1 MPATSIRQRLLAL
14 VEGSAFQRVM
24 IAAILLNAVVFGL
37 ETVPA
42 AMQVAGPSLL
52 ALDRFLLVLF
62 VAELGLRLLAHRW
75 RFFGDPW
82 NVFDLVVVTIGLLPA
97 TESLTALRALRVLR
111 LLRLVSL
118 VPQLRAV
125 VGGLLAA
132 VPGMFAISA
141 LLVLLFYVSAVIAT
155 KLFAAAAP
163 QWFGSLGVTMFTLFQ
178 IMTLEGWAEIAKD
191 VMQKQP
197 LAWLFF
203 VPFILV
209 TTFTML
215 NLFIAVIVGA
225 MENQRHDPPPGPDDV
240 ALGQRLDAMSTE
252 IAALAA
258 AVRSQDGRAR
268 ITTPS

>member
-1 MPATSIRQRLLAL
+1 VSATSIRQRLLGV
-14 VEGSAFQRVM
+14 VEGSTFQRIM
-24 IAAILLNAVVFGL
+24 IAAILLNAIVFGL

-42 AMQVAGPSLL
+42 AMRAAGPLLL
-52 ALDRFLLVLF
+52 ALDRLLLGLF

-82 NVFDLVVVTIGLLPA
+82 NMFDLVVVTIGLLPA

-125 VGGLLAA
+125 VAGLLAA
-132 VPGMFAISA
+132 IPGMFAISA

-163 QWFGSLGVTMFTLFQ
+163 EWFGSLGVTMFTLFQ

-191 VMQKQP
+191 VMRQQP

-203 VPFILV
+203 VPFILM
-209 TTFTML
+209 TTFTVL

-225 MENQRHDPPPGPDDV
+225 MESGRHEGPDSPPDD
-240 ALGQRLDAMSTE
+240 AMARRLDALSRE
-252 IAALAA
+252 IATLTSEI
-258 AVRSQDGRAR
+258 RSQGRG
-268 ITTPS
+268 